1 MSDAHVS
8 HHLKRNPLFLGAIAL
23 MVFAPSLITFYMPS
37 LIVGLPDAVWLGGGW
52 LVGVLAVLV
61 GDEAL
66 HHEEKKVLGDARM
79 HALFLRL
86 IRNPLFLLSAAV
98 IIIAPPAIAFFMP
111 QAVPGSPD
119 WLWLIIALVVAAA
132 AAFGGYIAL
141 TSEEE
146 HVVHPATA

>member
-1 MSDAHVS
+1 MSEAHVS

-66 HHEEKKVLGDARM
+66 HHEEKK
-79 HALFLRL
+79 
-86 IRNPLFLLSAAV
+86 
-98 IIIAPPAIAFFMP
+98 
-111 QAVPGSPD
+111 
-119 WLWLIIALVVAAA
+119 LVVAAA
-132 AAFGGYIAL
+132 AAFGGYISM

>member
-1 MSDAHVS
+1 MSEAHVS

-37 LIVGLPDAVWLGGGW
+37 LIVGLADAVWLGGGW
-52 LVGVLAVLV
+52 LVGVLAVLI

-66 HHEEKKVLGDARM
+66 HHEEKKVLGEARM

-86 IRNPLFLLSAAV
+86 IHNPMFLLETA
-98 IIIAPPAIAFFMP
+98 IIVIAPPAIAFFAP
-111 QAVPGSPD
+111 QALPGTPD
-119 WLWLIIALVVAAA
+119 WLWLIVALVIAAA
-132 AAFGGYIAL
+132 AAFGLYSVL

-146 HVVHPATA
+146 HVVHPATV